1 MALSHKVYR
10 FRLEPTVTQARGLVQ
25 QAGARRWVWNWA
37 LARRRTHYQATQ
49 TSLSFKELSTEL
61 TAVKH
66 QPATAWLQTMDSQLL
81 QQSLRDLQ
89 AAFSRFFAK
98 DARFPRF
105 KSRKRDR
112 LRFRIPQRVQL
123 KGSRVYVPKVGWVRI
138 RQSQPVLEP
147 TRSATFAQ
155 DAVGQWFVTLTVE
168 HEIPEGPTGPPATVV
183 GIDLG
188 LTTAAVLSDGTSI
201 PAPRC
206 FRTAERTLA
215 KAQRAVSRKHL
226 GSMRRRKAT
235 QQVARVYQR
244 TTRQRQD
251 FLHKLTTQLVTTYD
265 AFCLEDLS
273 VTGLAR
279 TKLAK
284 SVLDA
289 APGEFRRQ
297 LAYKAQWAGKPLLVV
312 DRFFPSSKRCS
323 ACGTLKADLTLKE
336 RVWTCAACGTHHER
350 DHNAALNLRDE
361 GLRLL
366 AVGHPDSHN
375 AQGDCVSPGTPG
387 NGR

>member
-1 MALSHKVYR
+1 MAIAHKVYR
-10 FRLEPTVTQARGLVQ
+10 FRMEPTIAQVRSLVR

-49 TSLSFKELSTEL
+49 TSLSCKDLSADL
-61 TAVKH
+61 TALKRCPETV
-66 QPATAWLQTMDSQLL
+66 WLQGVDSQLL
-81 QQSLRDLQ
+81 QQALHDLP

-98 DARFPRF
+98 AARFPRF

-123 KGSRVYVPKVGWVRI
+123 KGSRVSVPKVGWIRL
-138 RQSQPVLEP
+138 RQSQPVPEP
-147 TRSATFAQ
+147 TRSATFAR

-168 HEIPEGPTGPPATVV
+168 HEVPDPSVVSPATVV
-183 GIDLG
+183 EIDLG
-188 LTTAAVLSDGTSI
+188 LTSVAVLSDGTTI

-206 FRTAERTLA
+206 FRTAERVLA
-215 KAQRAVSRKHL
+215 KAQRTVSRRKL
-226 GSMRRRKAT
+226 GSARRRQAK
-235 QQVARVYQR
+235 QHVARVHR
-244 TTRQRQD
+244 RIVRQRQD
-251 FLHKLTTQLVTTYD
+251 FLHKLTTRVVHAY
-265 AFCLEDLS
+265 AACCIEDLS
-273 VTGLAR
+273 VTGLAK

-289 APGEFRRQ
+289 ALGEFRRQ
-297 LAYKAQWAGKPLLVV
+297 LTYKARWAGKHLLVA
-312 DRFFPSSKRCS
+312 DRFFPSSKRCH
-323 ACGTLKADLTLKE
+323 ACGALNADLPLKD
-336 RVWTCAACGTHHER
+336 RAWVCAACGTRHDR
-350 DHNAALNLRDE
+350 DRNAAINLRDE

-366 AVGHPDSHN
+366 AVGHTDSEN